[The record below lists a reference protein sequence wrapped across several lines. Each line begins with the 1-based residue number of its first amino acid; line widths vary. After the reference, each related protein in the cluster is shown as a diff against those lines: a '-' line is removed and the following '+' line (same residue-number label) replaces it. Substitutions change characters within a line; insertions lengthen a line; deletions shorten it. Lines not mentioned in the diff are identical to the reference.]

1 MHVLGLMWTAGI
13 APIAPPADSVAH
25 KTQTAFVPAIRLKY
39 RSVTHAVLDPL
50 DATAEIRQGEGE
62 RERIYDFR
70 QLPGCCP
77 ERLPRTWVS
86 VLAML
91 NCQTSSPTC
100 MEQPL
105 GPCCSQFA

>member
-39 RSVTHAVLDPL
+39 RCVTHAVLDPL

-62 RERIYDFR
+62 RERENLRF
-70 QLPGCCP
+70 
-77 ERLPRTWVS
+77 
-86 VLAML
+86 
-91 NCQTSSPTC
+91 
-100 MEQPL
+100 
-105 GPCCSQFA
+105 